1 MHLGNL
7 EKANVAQ
14 AGDRRGERRER
25 RLEVRAGA
33 ALSPAA
39 GVVFFFCLKE
49 GFIFDIS
56 IHSLFKK
63 HFLIFGCIGS

>member
-1 MHLGNL
+1 MVRLGNL

-39 GVVFFFCLKE
+39 GVVFVCLKE

-56 IHSLFKK
+56 IRSLFKK
-63 HFLIFGCIGS
+63 HF

>member
-1 MHLGNL
+1 MRLDNL

-39 GVVFFFCLKE
+39 GVVFVCFCL
-49 GFIFDIS
+49 
-56 IHSLFKK
+56 FKGR
-63 HFLIFGCIGS
+63 FYF